1 MRAAV
6 CFLVAVADRAVRER
20 LVGVLGKY
28 GTVVTA
34 TTLAEMK
41 KLLDRKRTI
50 QVLITARP
58 MPDGDPMPVVRR
70 FTRSKLAV
78 DVPAAVIVPEVEACD
93 ASEIAEI
100 ERVDAYVLDPTMTGD
115 RLLPIL
121 ADRWSKDYAGWRRR
135 LYEKPDRTV
144 ERTLSVWRSRY
155 DLTDFQCALL
165 HAAAGGAADADG
177 VRRSHAAAKSSDQ
190 AVSDLLQRT
199 GTTSYRDLIERFV
212 LEVLG
217 EPIMSS
223 SPAPARRRARGA
235 PRGRRA
241 SAATSRS

>member
-1 MRAAV
+1 MGAGV
-6 CFLVAVADRAVRER
+6 CFLVAVADRGVRER
-20 LVGVLGKY
+20 LVAILGKY

-41 KLLDRKRTI
+41 KRLDRKRTI

-58 MPDGDPMPVVRR
+58 LPDGDPMPVVRR

-78 DVPAAVIVPEVEACD
+78 DVPAAVIVPEMEACD

-100 ERVDAYVLDPTMTGD
+100 ERVDAYVLDPTMTD
-115 RLLPIL
+115 ERLVPIL
-121 ADRWSKDYAGWRRR
+121 ADRWSNDYKGWRRR

-144 ERTLSVWRSRY
+144 ERTLAAWRTRY
-155 DLTDFQCALL
+155 ELTDFQCALL

-177 VRRSHAAAKSSDQ
+177 VRRSHAAAKNVEQ

-199 GTTSYRDLIERFV
+199 GAGSYRELIERLV

-217 EPIMSS
+217 EPITS
-223 SPAPARRRARGA
+223 SPARARRRVRAA